1 MSNNFSFIYVEI
13 SKGENTI
20 HLILE
25 DDHHH
30 HHHDSNQNKH
40 LKFLIAKEKSDLIME
55 YF

>member
-13 SKGENTI
+13 SKGEIST

-30 HHHDSNQNKH
+30 HHDSSQNKH
-40 LKFLIAKEKSDLIME
+40 LKFLIAKEDLDLIME